1 LTFLPIGIGAVFASL
16 IYLWWDAFLERAQAK
31 QPPAKWTQIEEYVRL
46 PLACLGGPLFVIALF
61 WLGWTARP
69 SIHWIVPTLSA
80 LPFGIGFLLIFMGEL
95 NYLVDAYEIYAASAM
110 GAASCARSIFGV
122 ILPFAARPM
131 YTKLGIP
138 WACSLLGFLSLL
150 MAFIPFIFIKYG
162 DLIRANSKFC
172 QEIKQQ
178 KGKAETTEMRIHGQW
193 ELVQREV
200 EEPDKQV

>member
-1 LTFLPIGIGAVFASL
+1 
-16 IYLWWDAFLERAQAK
+16 
-31 QPPAKWTQIEEYVRL
+31 
-46 PLACLGGPLFVIALF
+46 
-61 WLGWTARP
+61 
-69 SIHWIVPTLSA
+69 
-80 LPFGIGFLLIFMGEL
+80 
-95 NYLVDAYEIYAASAM
+95 
-110 GAASCARSIFGV
+110 
-122 ILPFAARPM
+122 
-131 YTKLGIP
+131 
-138 WACSLLGFLSLL
+138 